1 MAIRKTLPHPFI
13 IIYNN
18 KRATQLKTWPKAMY
32 VPSNI
37 LAAHKHLLVLALA
50 TDTVVVEGSIPP
62 SYLYIFL
69 LLE

>member
-1 MAIRKTLPHPFI
+1 
-13 IIYNN
+13 
-18 KRATQLKTWPKAMY
+18 MY